1 MFARIT
7 RITVSF
13 VYISLL
19 CPSSY
24 FSSVEI
30 GTRLKCRN
38 SKIVTMLKQNTYTL
52 LCRWKMT
59 QQMMQGSRWIR
70 YATKSR
76 TKYICICIC

>member
-1 MFARIT
+1 MFA

-59 QQMMQGSRWIR
+59 Q
-70 YATKSR
+70 
-76 TKYICICIC
+76 

>member
-59 QQMMQGSRWIR
+59 Q
-70 YATKSR
+70 
-76 TKYICICIC
+76 